1 MNYHLSLI
9 NNVWAGKDQYIS
21 QDVEQTN
28 CLLEWAMKS
37 VWDFEATL
45 ASEMYKEI
53 YFGKFWFAHKFPKLY
68 V

>member
-28 CLLEWAMKS
+28 CLL
-37 VWDFEATL
+37 DTL
-45 ASEMYKEI
+45 CESPEI
-53 YFGKFWFAHKFPKLY
+53 YEGKIGLQFFEMWW
-68 V
+68 